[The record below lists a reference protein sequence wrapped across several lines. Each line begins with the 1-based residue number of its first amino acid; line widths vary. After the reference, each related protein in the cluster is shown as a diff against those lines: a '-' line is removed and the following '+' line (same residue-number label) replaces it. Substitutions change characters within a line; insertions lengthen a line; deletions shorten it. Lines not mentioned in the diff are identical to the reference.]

1 MEMLGTNLE
10 NVMKTIHLE
19 SQRVGRKIEIEMRR
33 GKSIF
38 EALAVA
44 TMEAHDRQ
52 ERQKKAITGMWI
64 DEADKVPNVAM
75 SGEPKASLLDGAVM
89 QQED

>member
-1 MEMLGTNLE
+1 
-10 NVMKTIHLE
+10 MKTIHLE

-64 DEADKVPNVAM
+64 DGADKVPNTLAQGREPHR
-75 SGEPKASLLDGAVM
+75 GEVSPGATGSTA
-89 QQED
+89 QGEN